1 LVQSDLR
8 LRESLNNMP
17 GGYPETESGVEL
29 RIPEE
34 FFTAERGVI
43 RHQRT

>member
-8 LRESLNNMP
+8 LREFLNNMP
-17 GGYPETESGVEL
+17 GGYPEMESGVEL
-29 RIPEE
+29 RILQK

-43 RHQRT
+43 